1 MELDRGRPTSAREA
15 MDPVTAGALVLV
27 GRRGLIV
34 LATQR
39 GERTPHVCSIGGSA
53 GSQGPAETC
62 VELAAIRARLTSM
75 LSPFVVLGG
84 SS

>member
-1 MELDRGRPTSAREA
+1 MGLDRGWPTSARDP
-15 MDPVTAGALVLV
+15 MDPVTASALVLV
-27 GRRGLIV
+27 ERRGPIV

-39 GERTPHVCSIGGSA
+39 RALTPHVLHWGLSRLAMACA
-53 GSQGPAETC
+53 TC
-62 VELAAIRARLTSM
+62 VELAAIRGRLTSM